1 MKKKTMA
8 DHVLNFDAKTVPLR
22 GTNLIE
28 ASAGTGKTYSIAIL
42 VLRILLEMDIQQT
55 TAHGEDI
62 IRNIS
67 IKEILMV
74 TFTKAAVAELE
85 ERVRRFIRKAYAV
98 AQGGHTDDPA
108 IKSLVTEAIEKKG
121 PLAVYNR
128 LHEAVTF
135 LDESSVQT
143 IHSFCQQVL
152 REFAFE
158 TRQSFSVELVT
169 DMSQVVGSE
178 LNQFWRS
185 QIAVMPVDILQL
197 LAGMLTREKLKKVI
211 SEFFA
216 GKPIYDY
223 DPDRDYPLNEAFFE
237 SCRSGVAR
245 LGEAIK
251 DVKVQMLELCQD
263 RQGLEAACNKDHHAK
278 KSLLP
283 FVAQPE
289 AFLDAFMLKYKSA
302 KTPAY
307 LEKHFRD
314 LFERAAQIAA
324 YEAEIK
330 LSLFA
335 VLHHIYAAA
344 ISFVGPAITA
354 YKEKNGRLCFDDLI
368 EQLHTRL
375 CKEDNPALINA
386 IQSKYKV
393 VFIDEFQ
400 DTDRQQY
407 EIFNAAFGTNTVVFY
422 IGDPKQSIYAWRKA
436 DIDTYLQ
443 AGEQV
448 DHKYGMH
455 INYRSSDDFIRA
467 MNTFFKPTADFDTFY
482 YKNSALGIRYHHVEP
497 PPDNKKGKLLN
508 NAEAFPVISITEA
521 RNADEIVE
529 ALTVQVAD
537 LLSGR
542 YTIAQ
547 TGSEPR
553 GVRPTDIGILVRRNS
568 DAGPLKKHLSKLG
581 IPSIV
586 IGDAKIL
593 ESVEAKEILYVLEAM
608 IAQTRNAINKALL
621 SSITGMTMEQV
632 LAQNDVVTI
641 ERFGNYKVQWEKDGV
656 YKALFSFIADYKIES
671 YLTDPATRGG
681 ERVIANLYQLIELL
695 YKQQSNK
702 NLSPL
707 ELTDWLG
714 RGIVDSRAEG
724 DEYEQ
729 RIESDD
735 QCVTIMTV
743 HKSKGLQFNIVL
755 TSAMDLVALSGK
767 EQFLVFKNEKG
778 EDEVLPKELLLGEEL
793 EAFEQQR
800 IQENRRMIY
809 VTLTR
814 AVYGCFIY
822 TSTGP
827 QRTRFAIYDFLAAFK
842 TGAVEGIRFIGP
854 AAVPQGFRY
863 KKEKNEQAV
872 RDLPA
877 REPVHFEL
885 QHKDWRR
892 LSYTYLAAAPISH
905 GRYEVHPVENAYD
918 LFVFRELTRGNIT
931 GNLLHDIF
939 EHIYFEAPAYCPPA
953 VSKAVGRFAP
963 HKREL
968 YEPMLLESI
977 QHVSGA
983 IIQAGGASFA
993 LKDTL
998 LEKRLHEF
1006 EFDFPV
1012 ARFARKDLIQ
1022 LLSESVYLQTIAVE
1036 GWEGMMNGKMDML
1049 FEYGAKYYVV
1059 DWKSTYLGDSL
1070 EDYRPER
1077 LALEM
1082 SSRNYHLQYLIYTV
1096 ATVKYL
1102 KDRLGDFDYDRDFG
1116 GVLYY
1121 FVRGVRSGRR
1131 SGIYFVKPDRSVIEG
1146 LLTLWSAET
1155 KSSPL

>member
-1 MKKKTMA
+1 MA
-8 DHVLNFDAKTVPLR
+8 DGVLNFDAKTVPLT

-42 VLRILLEMDIQQT
+42 VLRILLEMDIRET
-55 TAHGEDI
+55 TVHGEVI
-62 IRNIS
+62 TRNIS

-85 ERVRRFIRKAYAV
+85 ERVRKFIRKAYAV
-98 AQGGHTDDPA
+98 SQGADTDDPA
-108 IKSLVTEAIEKKG
+108 IQSLVAEAIRQRG
-121 PLAVYNR
+121 ALAVYNR
-128 LHEAVTF
+128 LHEAITF

-169 DMSQVVGSE
+169 DMSQVVASE

-197 LAGMLTREKLKKVI
+197 LADMLTREKLRKVI
-211 SEFFA
+211 NEFFA

-223 DPDRDYPLNEAFFE
+223 DPDRNYPLDEAFFE
-237 SCRSGVAR
+237 TCRSAVAR
-245 LGEAIK
+245 PQEAIK
-251 DVKVQMLELCQD
+251 DAEAQMLELCQD
-263 RQGLEAACNKDHHAK
+263 KERLEAACNKDANAK

-283 FVAQPE
+283 FAAQPREFLE
-289 AFLDAFMLKYKSA
+289 AFMQKYRSA

-307 LEKHFRD
+307 LEKYFKD
-314 LFERAAQIAA
+314 LFEQAGKIIA

-330 LSLFA
+330 RSLFA

-344 ISFVGPAITA
+344 ISFVGPAIRT

-393 VFIDEFQ
+393 IFIDEFQ

-443 AGEQV
+443 AGEEV

-455 INYRSSDDFIRA
+455 INYRSSNDFVRA
-467 MNTFFKPTADFDTFY
+467 MNAFFMPTPEFDTFY
-482 YKNSALGIRYHHVEP
+482 YKDSLLGIHYHLVEAP
-497 PPDNKKGKLLN
+497 SDNRKGQLLN
-508 NAEAFPVISITEA
+508 NAAAFPVISITEA
-521 RNADEIVE
+521 KNADEIVE
-529 ALTVQVAD
+529 ALTAQVAD
-537 LLSGR
+537 LLSGSYQITPADR
-542 YTIAQ
+542 EAR
-547 TGSEPR
+547 S
-553 GVRPTDIGILVRRNS
+553 VRPTDIGILVRRNK
-568 DAGPLKKHLSKLG
+568 DAQPLKKSLSKLG

-593 ESVEAKEILYVLEAM
+593 ESGEAKEVLYVLEAM
-608 IAQTRNAINKALL
+608 MDQTRNAINKALL

-641 ERFGNYKVQWEKDGV
+641 ERFGNYKVQWEKEGV
-656 YKALFSFIADYKIES
+656 YKALFSFIADYKIEA

-681 ERVIANLYQLIELL
+681 ERVISNLYQLIELL
-695 YKQQSNK
+695 YKQQTSK

-707 ELTDWLG
+707 ELTDWLS
-714 RGIVDSRAEG
+714 RGIEDPRVEG

-793 EAFEQQR
+793 EAFERQR
-800 IQENRRMIY
+800 IQENRRMMY

-827 QRTRFAIYDFLAAFK
+827 QRTRFAIYDFLEAFK
-842 TGAVEGIRFIGP
+842 AGPVEGIRFIGP

-863 KKEKNEQAV
+863 RKDKSEQV
-872 RDLPA
+872 VSNLPA
-877 REPVHFEL
+877 KEDVYFAL
-885 QHKDWRR
+885 QHQDWRR
-892 LSYTYLAAAPISH
+892 LSYTYLAAAPLPH
-905 GRYEVHPVENAYD
+905 GRYEVYPVDSAYD

-939 EHIYFEAPAYCPPA
+939 EHIYFEAPTYWPPA

-968 YEPMLLESI
+968 YEPNLLELI
-977 QHVSGA
+977 HHVAGA
-983 IIQAGGASFA
+983 IIQAGETCFA
-993 LKDTL
+993 LKDTI

-1012 ARFARKDLIQ
+1012 ARFARRDLIQ
-1022 LLSESVYLQTIAVE
+1022 LLGDSVYLQTIAVE
-1036 GWEGMMNGKMDML
+1036 GWEGMMNGKIDML
-1049 FEYGAKYYVV
+1049 FEHAAKYYVM
-1059 DWKSTYLGDSL
+1059 DWKSTYLGGGL
-1070 EDYRPER
+1070 EDYTPEK
-1077 LALEM
+1077 LDFEM
-1082 SSRNYHLQYLIYTV
+1082 SRHNYHLQYLIYTV

-1121 FVRGVRSGRR
+1121 FVRGVRSGQT
-1131 SGIYFVKPDRSVIEG
+1131 SGVYFVKPDRSIIEG
-1146 LLTLWSAET
+1146 LLALWSAET
-1155 KSSPL
+1155 KSSLL